1 MGARERMRTVR
12 NLIIGGGAALV
23 LAAALSCGGDD
34 SGNSNAPS
42 GSCTPSTN
50 PATLV
55 IQNNSICPQTI
66 TIARGGQLTIIN
78 QDSRSHDMTSD
89 PHPSHTDCPE
99 LNQIGFLNTN
109 QSRQSGNLNTVRSCG
124 MHDHSDPD
132 RASLRA
138 TITIQ

>member
-1 MGARERMRTVR
+1 MRNVR

-34 SGNSNAPS
+34 SSPGGPS
-42 GSCTPSTN
+42 GACTPSTS

-55 IQNNSICPQTI
+55 IQNNSICPQSI
-66 TIARGGQLTIIN
+66 GIARGGQLTIIN
-78 QDSRSHDMTSD
+78 QDSRTHEMTSD

-99 LNQIGFLNTN
+99 LNQIGTLNTG
-109 QSRQSGNLNTVRSCG
+109 QQRQSGNLTTARTCG
-124 MHDHSDPD
+124 MHDHTDPD

>member
-1 MGARERMRTVR
+1 MR
-12 NLIIGGGAALV
+12 NLSTLVGGTAAALT
-23 LAAALSCGGDD
+23 LAAAISCGGDD
-34 SGNSNAPS
+34 SNNSTGPS

-55 IQNNSICPQTI
+55 IQNNAICPQSI
-66 TIARGGQLTIIN
+66 TIARGGQLTISN

-99 LNQIGFLNTN
+99 LNQIGFLNSN
-109 QSRQSGNLNTVRSCG
+109 QQRQSGNLTTARSCG

-132 RASLRA
+132 RSTLKA